1 VFFIFIVH
9 LHGHVFQV
17 IARGKGVMGAS
28 QEYPE
33 PTNPTYRDTIGVPSE
48 GYVVLRFR
56 ANNPGV
62 WFFHCHVDWHVP
74 AGLAATF
81 ITAPELALDTMELPQ
96 NLIDICEASGQ
107 PARGNAAGKEGL
119 DLDGAPDGIR
129 PLQQK
134 FVMGGLI
141 ATLVGISTIIWHVWV
156 DPGHE
161 EDDEDDGDDN
171 EKRAADK
178 QPLLS
183 KSRDD

>member
-1 VFFIFIVH
+1 M
-9 LHGHVFQV
+9 HGHVFQV
-17 IARGKGVMGAS
+17 IARGQGVLDSS
-28 QEYPE
+28 QKYPE
-33 PTNPTYRDTIGVPSE
+33 PVNPTYRDTISVPAES
-48 GYVVLRFR
+48 YIVIRFR

-81 ITAPELALDTMELPQ
+81 ITAPQLALEKMELPQ
-96 NLIDICEASGQ
+96 SLIDICEASGQ
-107 PARGNAAGKEGL
+107 PTSGNAAGKEGL

-134 FVMGGLI
+134 FVMGGLV

-161 EDDEDDGDDN
+161 EEEDDDNDN
-171 EKRAADK
+171 ERRRADK

-183 KSRDD
+183 KSRKD